1 MGVYPLIPGHE
12 MIGTIDEVCSEV
24 SRLSPGQLVTVNPNI
39 YCGDC
44 DYCCAGRLGLC
55 AYTQGMGV
63 HRPGFFGEYVT
74 TDHQQVFSVDGLD
87 PDTAVFT
94 EPTACAPHGLE
105 TLDIRPGSSALVTRR
120 WPDRSPTCTTYCQPR
135 RYFSHRCRPC
145 RLQAP
150 HCLCP
155 RY

>member
-1 MGVYPLIPGHE
+1 

-44 DYCCAGRLGLC
+44 DYCCAGPARLGPS
-55 AYTQGMGV
+55 TQGMGV
-63 HRPGFFGEYVT
+63 HRPGFFGVI
-74 TDHQQVFSVDGLD
+74 TDHQQVFSVELGLD

-105 TLDIRPGSSALVTRR
+105 TLDMRPGAAHWSSALARHVSYLHNLL
-120 WPDRSPTCTTYCQPR
+120 PAAAK
-135 RYFSHRCRPC
+135 YFRHRCRHC

>member
-1 MGVYPLIPGHE
+1 MGVYPSSRGHE

-24 SRLSPGQLVTVNPNI
+24 SRPSLGQPVTVNPNI

-44 DYCCAGRLGLC
+44 DYCFAGRLGLC

-87 PDTAVFT
+87 PDTAVFHRT
-94 EPTACAPHGLE
+94 YRSRPTWAGNA
-105 TLDIRPGSSALVTRR
+105 RPASRR
-120 WPDRSPTCTTYCQPR
+120 QRTG
-135 RYFSHRCRPC
+135 HR
-145 RLQAP
+145 
-150 HCLCP
+150 H
-155 RY
+155 